1 MKKIEHTPFIWQY
14 LDITSNEEIETIRN
28 ACLEHVHNN
37 DEFVERNRSD
47 AVRNSSY
54 NLTDAFSP
62 IQSNLLLRQ
71 KMYDVDQSLSKIYQE
86 AQDLYIKENELFRYT
101 LEAANVTAL
110 GTSYHFRNYD
120 VGDEYDYHV
129 DLWEKGRFIL
139 SGILYL
145 NDDFEGGDTHY
156 LVDDI
161 HVKPIKNSIV
171 MCPCGPYFIHSSVP
185 VKKGTKNIIWSCFD
199 RLVKGSPLLQ

>member
-37 DEFVERNRSD
+37 DEFAERTRSD

-62 IQSNLLLRQ
+62 IQSNLMLRQ

-120 VGDEYDYHV
+120 VGDEYDYHL
-129 DLWEKGRFIL
+129 DHL
-139 SGILYL
+139 S
-145 NDDFEGGDTHY
+145 NTH
-156 LVDDI
+156 LTLPTI
-161 HVKPIKNSIV
+161 
-171 MCPCGPYFIHSSVP
+171 
-185 VKKGTKNIIWSCFD
+185 
-199 RLVKGSPLLQ
+199 